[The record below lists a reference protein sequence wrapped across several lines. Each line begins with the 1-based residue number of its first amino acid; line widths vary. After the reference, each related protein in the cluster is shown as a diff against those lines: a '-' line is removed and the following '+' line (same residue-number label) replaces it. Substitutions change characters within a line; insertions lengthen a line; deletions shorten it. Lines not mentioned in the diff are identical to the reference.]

1 MGLGRFGFG
10 RKCKDGGIT
19 RNSCFGPGEENPR
32 PGFSTSDFLN
42 NPRIT
47 RSGNDI
53 EDDVI
58 YNPGFSVVFGP
69 HVSTSASEGV
79 NAFVNSDFD
88 DPNIVTASVSGL
100 SLEHL
105 TTQPASSDLVM
116 SIRVSL
122 GVGVALGADSWSA
135 VVRTRATIRPDGTF
149 IGFDESFSTTLRAN
163 SVQFGSGFSESDS
176 LQAGS
181 MSVTVNLS
189 TGAVSGGGLQTSFNE
204 PLPRRC
210 SVIEF
215 SCGMDFANL
224 ISESTSTYSG
234 RTAIGSLSCSVT

>member
-1 MGLGRFGFG
+1 MRNRGPVSR
-10 RKCKDGGIT
+10 CCCDGIIT
-19 RNSCFGPGEENPR
+19 RIPCFGPGEENPR
-32 PGFSTSDFLN
+32 PSFSTSDFLN

-47 RSGNDI
+47 RVGNDV

-79 NAFVNSDFD
+79 NALVNSDFD